1 LKIAVISYRPI
12 GPMPTGSRRIII
24 DLAVGLKEKGFH
36 VDIYNISRRGY
47 GCPDDISLEG
57 VGCVELSE
65 DLLRRSL
72 LLLPRI
78 LTLASNEALLFI
90 KLAAQSMVDRI
101 SKVYQ
106 ELAEAID
113 SKGYDLAIL
122 ETIYLS
128 HLGSLLRSR
137 GIQAVLRLH
146 NVEAEYIASL
156 SYSYLKDI
164 AYRSMK
170 VVERRSLITIS
181 NRVVISMRDKE
192 IIKRLYGLETQ
203 YLGPTVRGSRRDCS
217 PRDQELIKGLGLECG
232 SYALFVGSPH
242 KPNADALYNI
252 LNGIYKGGVGI
263 DLAVVG
269 GIGKYMEGRISDKRV
284 KILGIVPDR
293 ILRSLYCCASFSL
306 APIVSGGGVPIK
318 LIESILYGVPTVTS
332 KRAELI
338 IPGLKHLE
346 NVVIIERIGGI
357 AEALKILSRD
367 RILRNKISEGA
378 QRIADE
384 LIGFERTIERYR
396 AYIEDIANQ

>member
-1 LKIAVISYRPI
+1 MKIAVISYRPI
-12 GPMPTGSRRIII
+12 GSIPTGSRRIII
-24 DLAVGLKEKGFH
+24 DLAVGLKGEGFH

-72 LLLPRI
+72 LLPPRI

-90 KLAAQSMVDRI
+90 KLVAQSMVDRV

-106 ELAEAID
+106 DLVEAID
-113 SKGYDLAIL
+113 SRGYDLAIL

-128 HLGSLLRSR
+128 HLGSLLKSR
-137 GIQAVLRLH
+137 GIPAILRLH

-156 SYSYLKDI
+156 SYSYLKTL

-170 VVERRSLITIS
+170 AVERRSLMMIS
-181 NRVVISMRDKE
+181 NRVAISMRDKE
-192 IIKRLYGLETQ
+192 IIKRLYGLETH

-217 PRDQELIKGLGLECG
+217 SRDQELIENLGLECG
-232 SYALFVGSPH
+232 GYALFVGSPH
-242 KPNADALYNI
+242 KPNVSALHSI
-252 LNGIYKGGVGI
+252 LDGIYKGRVEI
-263 DLAVVG
+263 DLVIVG
-269 GIGKYMEGRISDKRV
+269 GIGKYVKRISDKRV

-293 ILRSLYCCASFSL
+293 ILRSLYCCASLSL
-306 APIVSGGGVPIK
+306 APIVGGGGVPIK

-346 NVVIIERIGGI
+346 NIVIIERIGDI

-367 RILRNKISEGA
+367 RALRNKISEGA
-378 QRIADE
+378 QRISDE